1 MTKEE
6 RIRPRDRDAIL
17 QSLSA
22 GVVPRRGQHLIQ
34 VGRRDEIGAMVRDL
48 ERLED
53 GGSAVRFLIGQY
65 GSGKTF
71 FLHLTRSLALSRG
84 FVTVHADLTPT
95 RRIHSTGGH
104 GRALFAE
111 LAHNMATRTSPE
123 GGALAAVVERFVSR
137 AKRAA
142 DKRGVAAEVVI
153 REHLRHF
160 TDLVGGFD
168 FAEVVAAYW
177 KGHETG
183 DISLKESAI
192 RWLRA
197 EYSTRTDARR
207 DLGVRQ
213 IISDA
218 NVYDSLKLMS
228 EFAKA
233 AGYKGLIVVLD
244 EMVNLYKLPSTQAR
258 RSNYEQILR
267 IVNDGLQGGVGHMA
281 VIMGGTPE
289 FLMDPRRGLYSY
301 EALQTRLAENQF
313 AVDGLKDLS
322 GPVIRL
328 SALAQEELFVLL
340 EKLRNIQA
348 AGVVCDYVLPDE
360 ALSAFMKHCSERVG
374 ASYFQT
380 PRNTIK
386 SFVHLMAVLEQNPG
400 ADWRTLLKDVAI
412 EEDRGGAPEIDV
424 PDVNPG
430 KSDDLAS
437 FTL

>member
-153 REHLRHF
+153 REHLQHF

-213 IISDA
+213 IIGDA

-228 EFAKA
+228 EFARA

-258 RSNYEQILR
+258 RSKLR
-267 IVNDGLQGGVGHMA
+267 TD
-281 VIMGGTPE
+281 PE
-289 FLMDPRRGLYSY
+289 DCKR
-301 EALQTRLAENQF
+301 RLA
-313 AVDGLKDLS
+313 G
-322 GPVIRL
+322 R
-328 SALAQEELFVLL
+328 
-340 EKLRNIQA
+340 R
-348 AGVVCDYVLPDE
+348 
-360 ALSAFMKHCSERVG
+360 
-374 ASYFQT
+374 
-380 PRNTIK
+380 K
-386 SFVHLMAVLEQNPG
+386 SHG
-400 ADWRTLLKDVAI
+400 RHHGWD
-412 EEDRGGAPEIDV
+412 
-424 PDVNPG
+424 
-430 KSDDLAS
+430 S
-437 FTL
+437 